1 MSIKTKKYTFW
12 GMSTFIVF
20 LLIFAPFQN
29 PSIIQPSANSSV
41 LDKDDPLHFL
51 LKNYEE
57 DFDRHHVLPQ
67 EYDYR
72 IQPYVLDLDGD
83 KVLEAIIIGYD
94 DDTGTV
100 AIFLY
105 QNNGIVLNWP
115 LELYLNTNNI
125 EIVGKIDLNG
135 GSEHGFILRYTTLLA
150 GNYTT
155 SFVVIKE
162 NRQIEPS
169 ININLNGSFNQG
181 TIYFDVNKDGEEEL
195 VFLGHNGLLY
205 IMDLEGNNVTDW
217 PIQLPVNE
225 STKFIP
231 PVVEDINDDNEYDI
245 IVCTDGGMIYA
256 WNLNGSLVNGF
267 PFRIPVHYFIDGE
280 EFRTT
285 PLVNDFNNDG
295 KKELS
300 IASTFGYL
308 YVMSLEPPNST
319 FWDIQIPS
327 VVYSSTHA
335 VTYDIDN
342 DGYYEI
348 IQSLPN
354 GLIVLRLTTE
364 LEIVFYIPSETNV
377 NGFPAVADVN
387 SDNKADIIFTNY
399 LRLQIVDWEGNTIK
413 SVTRFLSASD
423 RISPIVFDV
432 DNDNEIE
439 IFHISRRGQ
448 LSIDETNDFGLAP
461 WIHVRGSLK
470 NTLDLDSDNDG
481 LWDFE
486 EGIIGTSKN
495 NFDTD
500 TDTISDGL
508 EVNQYILNPLS
519 PDVGT
524 DSDDDELSNIIEVDN
539 YFTNPLNPDSDGDSI
554 SDGDEVLQYSTNP
567 LSGDSDDDG
576 MPDNYEILYDS
587 LDPNDSDDAL
597 EDGDNDNLNNI
608 DEMAWGTN
616 PENPDSDG
624 DGLLDGDEVM
634 RYFTNPNLQDADAD
648 SDEDGLTNVEEA
660 DIYNTNPLLADSDG
674 DGYDDGVEIAE
685 GSNPL
690 DPSSVPLE
698 KTSYIAIA
706 LIVPQI
712 LVLGIIVLKLKKRRR
727 E

>member
-1 MSIKTKKYTFW
+1 MSIKTNKYTFR
-12 GMSTFIVF
+12 GISIFLVFI
-20 LLIFAPFQN
+20 LILTSFQ
-29 PSIIQPSANSSV
+29 SSSFKQLSADSLS
-41 LDKDDPLHFL
+41 LDKENPIHYL
-51 LKNYEE
+51 LKNYVE
-57 DFDRHHVLPQ
+57 DFDRHFILPQ
-67 EYDYR
+67 EYDYH

-83 KVLEAIIIGYD
+83 QVLEAIIIGYD
-94 DDTGTV
+94 DNTGTA

-105 QNNGIVLNWP
+105 QNDGIVENWP
-115 LELYLNTNNI
+115 VELFLNTNNI
-125 EIVGKIDLNG
+125 EVVGKIDLNG
-135 GSEHGFILRYTTLLA
+135 GSEHGFILRYTTVLE

-155 SFVVIKE
+155 SFVAIKE
-162 NRQIEPS
+162 DRQIEPNFS
-169 ININLNGSFNQG
+169 ISLNGSFNQG
-181 TIYFDVNKDGEEEL
+181 TIYFDLNKDGEEEL
-195 VFLGHNGLLY
+195 ALLGHDGLMRIL
-205 IMDLEGNNVTDW
+205 DLEGNDFTNW
-217 PIQLPVNE
+217 PIQIPENE

-231 PVVEDINDDNEYDI
+231 PVIEDINKDDEYDV
-245 IVCTDGGMIYA
+245 IVCTDTGMVYA
-256 WNLNGSLVNGF
+256 WNLNGSLVKGF
-267 PFRIPVHYFIDGE
+267 PFRIPVNYFLEGE
-280 EFRTT
+280 EFRTH
-285 PLVNDFNNDG
+285 PLVDDFNNDG

-308 YVMSLEPPNST
+308 YIMALEPPNST
-319 FWDIQIPS
+319 FWDIAIPS

-335 VTYDIDN
+335 VSYDIDN
-342 DGYYEI
+342 DGYHEI

-364 LEIVFYIPSETNV
+364 LEVVFYIPSETNV
-377 NGFPAVADVN
+377 NGFPAIADID
-387 SDNKADIIFTNY
+387 SDNKAEIIITNY
-399 LRLQIVDWEGNTIK
+399 LSLKIIDGEGNIIK

-423 RISPIVFDV
+423 TISPIVYDV

-439 IFHISRRGQ
+439 IVHISQRGQ

-470 NTLDLDSDNDG
+470 NTIDLDSDNDG

-486 EGIIGTSKN
+486 EEIIGTSKN

-508 EVNQYILNPLS
+508 EVNQYILNPLN

-524 DSDDDELSNIIEVDN
+524 DSDDDGLSNIIEVDN
-539 YFTNPLNPDSDGDSI
+539 YYTNPLNPDSDGDSI

-567 LSGDSDDDG
+567 LSGDSDNDG
-576 MPDNYEILYDS
+576 MPDSYEILYDS

-624 DGLLDGDEVM
+624 DGLLDGDEIM
-634 RYFTNPNLQDADAD
+634 KYFTNPNLQDADVD
-648 SDEDGLTNVEEA
+648 YDQDGLTNVEEV

-674 DGYDDGVEIAE
+674 DGYDDGIEITE
-685 GSNPL
+685 GSDPL
-690 DPSSVPLE
+690 DPSSVPSE
-698 KTSYIAIA
+698 RTSYITFASFI
-706 LIVPQI
+706 PQI

-727 E
+727 